1 MIADILTY
9 AFSIFILVPLI
20 ITVNKKL
27 YKNLTQEKRQEKGKV
42 IQRILKTYALIQC
55 AGWPCILVTFVTLR
69 ISTPVL
75 VVHHSDLVRC
85 LVGGYRFIV
94 ALIRDY
100 VQFNSL
106 IVAICRYTFIVCNT
120 ALAGVKIEKIRRFY
134 IICSIIIPI
143 ITTVMYE
150 TTIAIEPFF
159 ISMFYGNSEAENYS
173 SSTLRSNST
182 NLEIEYGS
190 PIFAICRDNIPTEV
204 KNMMLY
210 FQNILV
216 VMIYS
221 NIPEAFNHIHIFVF
235 YQR

>member
-1 MIADILTY
+1 MSNWPENDVRAIVVTDG
-9 AFSIFILVPLI
+9 
-20 ITVNKKL
+20 
-27 YKNLTQEKRQEKGKV
+27 E
-42 IQRILKTYALIQC
+42 RILGLGDLGVHGMGIPIGKLAL
-55 AGWPCILVTFVTLR
+55 
-69 ISTPVL
+69 
-75 VVHHSDLVRC
+75 
-85 LVGGYRFIV
+85 Y
-94 ALIRDY
+94 
-100 VQFNSL
+100 
-106 IVAICRYTFIVCNT
+106 T
-120 ALAGVKIEKIRRFY
+120 ALAGIKMEKIRTFY

-159 ISMFYGNSEAENYS
+159 ISMFYGHSEAENYS

-221 NIPEAFNHIHIFVF
+221 NIPEAFIYIHIFVF